1 MIRFVILTFLLF
13 TFQLHET
20 GYFAISSYGQA
31 GAISGQVRDA
41 DTQEEL
47 IGVNVI
53 VRGTAFGAS
62 TDLEGRFRIAN
73 VRPGTYDIEFSYVGF
88 ERQLFTG
95 VRVEADETTE
105 LNVRLREQVLTAE
118 DEVVI
123 IGERPIFDIE
133 QSTTSTRVSR
143 DDIQAAPVRQID
155 EVVGQQ
161 AGVIRDPTGLY
172 IRGGRASETG
182 FIVDGVSAQDPLA
195 GTGFGLDLGAGAYA
209 EVEVT
214 TGGVGAEIGD
224 VTSGVVSVRT
234 QDGGQNYAGYFSHKR
249 DNPGRMTATSSNFF
263 TDIYEISL
271 GGPVQFYQSL
281 LPSLGIDTPGTMT
294 FFVAGQANITNE
306 FYKLTADTLRTSIID
321 NRFWSPR
328 QDNRWSG
335 MGKITWRIRPSMRIE
350 ASYQRSLTINQNTR
364 MLQIVGDDVQIRPGF
379 QFFYSENLN
388 NANTYAHDSKI
399 AYVKWT
405 HTLSPTMF
413 YDVQV
418 SRMFTRLRADANGRH
433 WRPRVVEGEFD
444 GESIVIPPTV
454 PFDAGDDFRYV
465 LPGPGLVNNGGLAT
479 LWHDHFAEEY
489 TIRATSTN
497 YFFNRNNRLLVGMEL
512 KFNDYQWI
520 DIRRPW
526 VGAPIQI
533 DEDTFTETQRLGASS
548 DIWNV
553 QPRRGALFLTDQIRY
568 QGLIANLGLRL
579 EYWFPGKFVDD
590 MVDDPLAPID
600 DVIRESYKNDTYGLF
615 GHRFKMRLLPRISV
629 SFPVRE
635 NQVLYF
641 NYGHKTKLPHPTFVY
656 AGLDP
661 FYQDRSFLSD
671 LGNPNL
677 DPEVDISYEIGLR
690 NQLSSN
696 DALNIS
702 AFWSDK
708 YDFITSER
716 LIIQDATGRDTERNF
731 RVNGDF
737 ARVRGVEVTY
747 IKRYRDWFMGNLSV
761 TYSRAEGLS
770 STSNDA
776 LRNIIAG
783 DRFGFNV
790 ETPLAW
796 DRPWD
801 IKANV
806 TLNYDR
812 PEPLFGVAPL
822 NKMKLFLSGNF
833 RSGMRY
839 TPYEFIELQRHPVTG
854 ERDWRPIYQRDNDP
868 SQRFSEVGPSWW
880 IFDLNFQRWFTI
892 RDTRLIAFLE
902 ITNLLDAS
910 NAAII
915 NPVTG
920 KAYKSS
926 YPVSQEELA
935 ELRNDRS
942 YDVPDNVRDERYL
955 DPRDNNAPSYRNPA
969 NFLQQRQIIFG
980 FAINF

>member
-1 MIRFVILTFLLF
+1 MMYRISFFIITLLVLPAG
-13 TFQLHET
+13 QLAAQT
-20 GYFAISSYGQA
+20 GDIT
-31 GAISGQVRDA
+31 GQVTDA
-41 DTQEEL
+41 DTGEEL

-53 VRGTAFGAS
+53 IRGTAFGAS
-62 TDLEGRFRIAN
+62 TDLNGRFNISN
-73 VRPGTYDIEFSYVGF
+73 IRPGSYDIEFSYVGF
-88 ERQLFTG
+88 ERQLYTG
-95 VRVEADETTE
+95 IRVEAGETVE

-123 IGERPIFDIE
+123 IGARPIFDIE
-133 QSTTSTRVSR
+133 QSSTSSRVGR
-143 DDIQAAPVRQID
+143 DEIQAAPVRQID

-195 GTGFGLDLGAGAYA
+195 GTGFGLDLGASAYA

-214 TGGVGAEIGD
+214 TGGVGAEVGD
-224 VTSGVVSVRT
+224 VTSGVVTVRT
-234 QDGGQNYAGYFSHKR
+234 QEGGQNYAGYFSHKR

-263 TDIYEISL
+263 TDIYEFSL
-271 GGPVQFYQSL
+271 GGPVQLYQSV
-281 LPSLGIDTPGTMT
+281 LPALGINTPGTMT
-294 FFVAGQANITNE
+294 FFVAAQANVTNE
-306 FYKLTADTLRTSIID
+306 FFKNTADQVQTSLID
-321 NRFWSPR
+321 NTFWSPR
-328 QDNRWSG
+328 QDNRWSA
-335 MGKITWRIRPSMRIE
+335 MGKLTWRIRPSMRFE
-350 ASYQRSLTINQNTR
+350 ASYQRSLTVNQNTR
-364 MLQIVGDDVQIRPGF
+364 MLQIVGDDVQIRPGY
-379 QFFYSENLN
+379 QFFYSLNLD
-388 NANTYAHDSKI
+388 NANTYAHDSKV

-405 HTLSPTMF
+405 HTLNPRMF
-413 YDVQV
+413 YDIQV

-433 WRPRVVEGEFD
+433 WRPTVVEGEFD
-444 GESIVIPPTV
+444 GESIVTPPTV
-454 PFDAGDDFRYV
+454 PFNADDNFRYV

-489 TIRATSTN
+489 TVRITTTN
-497 YFFNRNNRLLVGMEL
+497 YFFNRNNRLNVGLEM

-533 DEDTFTETQRLGASS
+533 DEDTFTETLRLGSSS

-553 QPRRGALFLTDQIRY
+553 QPRRGALYVTDQIRY

-579 EYWFPGKFVDD
+579 EYWFPGKYVDD
-590 MVDDPLAPID
+590 LVDDPLAPIAD
-600 DVIRESYKNDTYGLF
+600 EIREAYYEDTYNFF
-615 GHRFKMRLLPRISV
+615 GNRFKMRLLPRISV

-641 NYGHKTKLPHPTFVY
+641 NYGHKTKLPHPSFVY

-661 FYQDRSFLSD
+661 FYQDRSFLAD

-737 ARVRGVEVTY
+737 ARVRGVEVSY
-747 IKRYRDWFMGNLSV
+747 IKRHRDWFMGNMSV

-776 LRNIIAG
+776 LRNILAG
-783 DRFGFNV
+783 DQFGFNV

-801 IKANV
+801 IKAN
-806 TLNYDR
+806 TTFTYDR
-812 PEPLFGVAPL
+812 PNPLFGLAPL
-822 NKMKLFLSGNF
+822 NQMKLYISGNF

-839 TPYEFIELQRHPVTG
+839 TPFDFVEFQRNPITG
-854 ERDWRPIYQRDNDP
+854 ERDWRPIYERDNDP
-868 SQRFSEVGPSWW
+868 SQRFSKVGPSWW
-880 IFDLNFQRWFTI
+880 IFDLNFQKWFNI
-892 RDTRLIAFLE
+892 GDTRVITFLE
-902 ITNLLDAS
+902 VTNLF
-910 NAAII
+910 NTNNPAII

-920 KAYKSS
+920 QAYKSD
-926 YPVSQEELA
+926 YPESQEELIA
-935 ELRNDRS
+935 LRADRS
-942 YDVPDNVRDERYL
+942 YDVPANVRDPRYL
-955 DPRDNNAPSYRNPA
+955 DPRDNNSPSYLNPA
-969 NFLQQRQIIFG
+969 NFLQQRHIVFG
-980 FAINF
+980 FAFNF

>member
-1 MIRFVILTFLLF
+1 MYRYLLLLLLPLLLASAPLMA
-13 TFQLHET
+13 QT
-20 GYFAISSYGQA
+20 GTIA
-31 GAISGQVRDA
+31 GQVIDA
-41 DTQEEL
+41 DTGDEL

-53 VRGTAFGAS
+53 IRGTAYGAS
-62 TDLEGRFRIAN
+62 TDLDGRFRITN
-73 VRPGTYDIEFSYVGF
+73 IRPGSYDIEITYIGF
-88 ERQLFTG
+88 ERQLYTG
-95 VRVEADETTE
+95 IRVQPGETTE
-105 LNVRLREQVLTAE
+105 LNIELREQVLTFD
-118 DEVVI
+118 DELVV

-133 QSTTSTRVSR
+133 QSSTSTRVTR

-172 IRGGRASETG
+172 IRGGRSSETG
-182 FIVDGVSAQDPLA
+182 FVVDGVSAQDPLA

-214 TGGVGAEIGD
+214 TGGVGAEVGD
-224 VTSGVVSVRT
+224 ATSGVVTVTT
-234 QDGGQNYAGYFSHKR
+234 QSGGQEYSGYFSHKR
-249 DNPGRMTATSSNFF
+249 DNPGRMTSTSSNFY
-263 TDIYEISL
+263 TDIFEFSL
-271 GGPVQFYQSL
+271 GGPVETYQSL
-281 LPSLGIDTPGTMT
+281 LPALGIDVPGEMT
-294 FFVAGQANITNE
+294 FFVAAQANITNE
-306 FYKLTADTLRTSIID
+306 FYKQTADQIETSLID
-321 NRFWSPR
+321 NTFWSPR
-328 QDNRWSG
+328 QDNRWSA
-335 MGKITWRIRPSMRIE
+335 MGKLTWNIRPSMRME

-379 QFFYSENLN
+379 QFFYSEDLD
-388 NANTYAHDSKI
+388 NANTYSHDSKL

-405 HTLSPTMF
+405 HTINPRMF
-413 YDVQV
+413 YDIQV

-433 WRPRVVEGEFD
+433 WRPELVDGEFD
-444 GESIVIPPTV
+444 GESIVTPPTDIFETGR
-454 PFDAGDDFRYV
+454 PFNYV

-479 LWHDHFAEEY
+479 LWHDHYAEEY
-489 TIRATSTN
+489 TVRATTTN
-497 YFFNRNNRLLVGMEL
+497 YFFNRNNRLRVGLEM

-526 VGAPIQI
+526 VGAPIRI

-553 QPRRGALFLTDQIRY
+553 KPRRGALFVTDQIRY

-590 MVDDPLAPID
+590 MVDDPMAPIAD
-600 DVIRESYKNDTYGLF
+600 EIRQDYRDNTYSLF
-615 GHRFKMRLLPRISV
+615 GNRFKMRLLPRISV

-641 NYGHKTKLPHPTFVY
+641 NYGHRTKLPHPSFVY

-661 FYQDRSFLSD
+661 FYQDRSFLAD

-708 YDFITSER
+708 YDFVTSER
-716 LIIQDATGRDTERNF
+716 LIIEDAAGNPTERNF

-747 IKRYRDWFMGNLSV
+747 IKRHRDWFMGNLSV

-770 STSNDA
+770 STANDA
-776 LRNIIAG
+776 LRNILAG
-783 DRFGFNV
+783 DQFGFNV

-806 TLNYDR
+806 TFTYNR
-812 PEPLFGVAPL
+812 PEPLLGLAPL
-822 NKMKLFLSGNF
+822 NRMKLYVSGNY

-839 TPYEFIELQRHPVTG
+839 TPFDFVGNERHPVTG
-854 ERDWRPIYQRDNDP
+854 EQNWRPIYQRNNEP
-868 SQRFSEVGPSWW
+868 SERFSGVGPAWW

-892 RDTRLIAFLE
+892 GNTRFIAFLE
-902 ITNLLDAS
+902 VTNLLNSS
-910 NAAII
+910 NPAII

-920 KAYKSS
+920 KAYKTD
-926 YPVSQEELA
+926 YPSDPD
-935 ELRNDRS
+935 ELRALRDDRS
-942 YDVPDNVRDERYL
+942 YDVPANVRDERYL
-955 DPRDNNAPSYRNPA
+955 DPRDNNIPSYRNPA
-969 NFLQQRQIIFG
+969 NFLQQRHIMFG
-980 FAINF
+980 FAVNF

>member
-1 MIRFVILTFLLF
+1 MHRICLLLISILMLSAS
-13 TFQLHET
+13 QLAAQT
-20 GYFAISSYGQA
+20 GQIIGR
-31 GAISGQVRDA
+31 ITDA
-41 DTQEEL
+41 DTGEEL

-53 VRGTAFGAS
+53 IRGTALGAS
-62 TDLEGRFRIAN
+62 SDTNGRFTISN
-73 VRPGTYDIEFSYVGF
+73 IRPGSYDIEFSYVGF
-88 ERQLFTG
+88 ERQLYTG
-95 VRVEADETTE
+95 IRVEPDETVE

-123 IGERPIFDIE
+123 IGARPIFDIE
-133 QSTTSTRVSR
+133 QSSTSSRVGR
-143 DDIQAAPVRQID
+143 DEIQAAPVRRID

-172 IRGGRASETG
+172 IRGGRASETA

-214 TGGVGAEIGD
+214 TGGVGAEVGD
-224 VTSGVVSVRT
+224 VTSGVVTVRT
-234 QDGGQNYAGYFSHKR
+234 QEGGQNYAGYFSHKR

-263 TDIYEISL
+263 TDIYEFNL

-281 LPSLGIDTPGTMT
+281 LPALGINTPGTMT
-294 FFVAGQANITNE
+294 FFVAAQANFTNE
-306 FYKLTADTLRTSIID
+306 FFKNTADQVQTSLID
-321 NRFWSPR
+321 NTFWSPR
-328 QDNRWSG
+328 QDNRWSA
-335 MGKITWRIRPSMRIE
+335 MGKLTWRIRPSMRFE
-350 ASYQRSLTINQNTR
+350 ASYQRSLTVNQNTR
-364 MLQIVGDDVQIRPGF
+364 MLQIVGDDVQIRPGY
-379 QFFYSENLN
+379 QFFYSLNLD
-388 NANTYAHDSKI
+388 NANTYAHDSKV

-405 HTLSPTMF
+405 HTINPRMF
-413 YDVQV
+413 YDIQV

-433 WRPRVVEGEFD
+433 WRPTVVEGEFD
-444 GESIVIPPTV
+444 GESIVTPPTI
-454 PFDAGDDFRYV
+454 PFDADDNFRYV

-489 TIRATSTN
+489 TVRITTTN
-497 YFFNRNNRLLVGMEL
+497 YFFNRNNRLNVGLEM

-533 DEDTFTETQRLGASS
+533 DEDTFTETLRLGSSS

-553 QPRRGALFLTDQIRY
+553 QPRRGALYVTDQIRY
-568 QGLIANLGLRL
+568 QGLIANLGVRL
-579 EYWFPGKFVDD
+579 EYWFPGKYVDD
-590 MVDDPLAPID
+590 LVDDPLAPIAD
-600 DVIRESYKNDTYGLF
+600 EIREAYYEDTYNFF
-615 GHRFKMRLLPRISV
+615 GNRFKMRLLPRISV

-641 NYGHKTKLPHPTFVY
+641 NYGHKSKLPHPSFVY

-661 FYQDRSFLSD
+661 FFQDRSFLAD

-690 NQLSSN
+690 NQLTSN

-737 ARVRGVEVTY
+737 ARVRGVEVSY
-747 IKRYRDWFMGNLSV
+747 IKRHRDWFMGNVSV

-783 DRFGFNV
+783 DQFGFNV

-801 IKANV
+801 IKANA
-806 TLNYDR
+806 TFTYDR
-812 PEPLFGVAPL
+812 PNPLFGLAPL

-839 TPYEFIELQRHPVTG
+839 TPFEFIEFQRNPVTG
-854 ERDWRPIYQRDNDP
+854 ERDWRPIYERDNDP
-868 SQRFSEVGPSWW
+868 AQRFSKVGPSWW
-880 IFDLNFQRWFTI
+880 IFDLNFQRWFRI
-892 RDTRLIAFLE
+892 GDTRVITFLE
-902 ITNLLDAS
+902 VTNLLNS
-910 NAAII
+910 NNAAII

-920 KAYKSS
+920 KAYRSD
-926 YPVSQEELA
+926 YPESQEELMA
-935 ELRNDRS
+935 LRGDRA
-942 YDVPDNVRDERYL
+942 YDVPANVRDPRYL
-955 DPRDNNAPSYRNPA
+955 DPRDNNTPSYLNPA
-969 NFLQQRQIIFG
+969 NFLQQRHIVFG
-980 FAINF
+980 FAFNF